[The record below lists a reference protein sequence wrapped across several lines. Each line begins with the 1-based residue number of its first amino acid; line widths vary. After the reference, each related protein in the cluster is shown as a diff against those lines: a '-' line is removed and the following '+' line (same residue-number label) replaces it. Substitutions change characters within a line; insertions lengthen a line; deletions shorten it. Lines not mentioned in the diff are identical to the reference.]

1 MLTWIAIVITLLFV
15 AFFAGVDV
23 AFASANKLSIE
34 LKKKQGRSSGIILSY
49 FMDHPSRFIGT
60 TLIGFNIFFVLFGL
74 LSEQV
79 FLPLSIK
86 LINTFQWPAG
96 WVIALK
102 IFVEILSP
110 PL

>member
-1 MLTWIAIVITLLFV
+1 MVTWIVIVFTLLFV
-15 AFFAGVDV
+15 AIFAGVDV

-34 LKKKQGRSSGIILSY
+34 LKKKQGRTSGVILSY

-79 FLPLSIK
+79 FPPLSNK
-86 LINTFQWPAG
+86 LINTFQWPEG
-96 WVIALK
+96 WVNALR
-102 IFVEILSP
+102 IFEAN
-110 PL
+110 